1 MKARFLILSLLI
13 FIYDCS
19 NGQPKVESGAYNLM
33 LKTLLSHDV
42 NEIGVKQADNM
53 SDSVI
58 FLDSRTQEEYQV
70 SHIKDAVW
78 VGYEDFDSLK
88 VEDVPKIEKVVVYCA
103 VGARSEK
110 VTEKLI
116 DLGFS
121 DVSNLYGGIFEWINQ
136 GYPVYKQDTVLTSD
150 VHAYSKAW
158 GIWLKKGNKVY
169 D

>member
-13 FIYDCS
+13 FIYGCS

-42 NEIGVKQADNM
+42 NEIGVKQAHNM
-53 SDSVI
+53 SDNIV
-58 FLDSRTQEEYQV
+58 FLDSRTKEEYQV

-88 VEDVPKIEKVVVYCA
+88 VEDVLKNEKVVVYCA

-110 VTEKLI
+110 VTEKLMN
-116 DLGFS
+116 LGFS
-121 DVSNLYGGIFEWINQ
+121 DISNLYGGIFEWVNQ
-136 GYPVYKQDTVLTSD
+136 GYPVYKKDTVLTHD
-150 VHAYSKAW
+150 VHAYSKVW